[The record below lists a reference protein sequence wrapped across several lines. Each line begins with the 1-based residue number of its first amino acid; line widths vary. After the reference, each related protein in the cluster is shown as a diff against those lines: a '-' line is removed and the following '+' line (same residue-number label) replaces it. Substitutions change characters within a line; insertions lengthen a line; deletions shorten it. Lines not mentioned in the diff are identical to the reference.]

1 MKSLKHIVAEEK
13 LFLKSL
19 CYVVGGTLL
28 LSFFM
33 RHLKTGKESGEES
46 GKAYGSSVCL
56 LLAKN
61 GTDVS
66 NFSRWAELNDPSHIY
81 GYNSAGIFTRSLVT
95 EKKLQLPGVKGV
107 MTENELP
114 LPEIP
119 ASGSMTVVLENNP
132 LQPQLATVK
141 KEEQLSNTSP
151 SRIPV
156 YSGQGDVLFEVDPV
170 KGENNSATLLIKAE
184 NSVLGPRFRVIK
196 SSGSQQF
203 DARITEALKQKVR
216 EGQRFSGTLS
226 VWSGGGQ
233 EK

>member
-1 MKSLKHIVAEEK
+1 MKSLKHITAEEK
-13 LFLKSL
+13 LLLKSL
-19 CYVVGGTLL
+19 CYVVGGTLFVL
-28 LSFFM
+28 FFM
-33 RHLKTGKESGEES
+33 RYSAPVKEYD
-46 GKAYGSSVCL
+46 KAYGSGVRL

-61 GTDVS
+61 DADVS
-66 NFSRWAELNDPSHIY
+66 NFSRWAELNNPSHIY

-107 MTENELP
+107 MTEKELP

-119 ASGSMTVVLENNP
+119 ASESMTVVLENNP
-132 LQPQLATVK
+132 LQPQLAAAK
-141 KEEQLSNTSP
+141 KEGQTKTVS

-156 YSGQGDVLFEVDPV
+156 YSGQGEVLFEVDPV
-170 KGENNSATLLIKAE
+170 NGENNSGTLLIKAE
-184 NSVLGPRFRVIK
+184 NSVLGPRFRVIE

-216 EGQRFSGTLS
+216 EGQRFSGTLV
-226 VWSGGGQ
+226 VWSGGGK